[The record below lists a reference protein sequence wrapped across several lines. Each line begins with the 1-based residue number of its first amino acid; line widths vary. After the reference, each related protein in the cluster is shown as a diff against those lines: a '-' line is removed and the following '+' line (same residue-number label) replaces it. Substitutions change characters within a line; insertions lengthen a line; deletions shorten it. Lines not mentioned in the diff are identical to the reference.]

1 MRQKTGCASDLNTS
15 VRFLFANP
23 SGYDAPIGVFM
34 AWEER
39 RSCINIFRTT
49 DRGRI
54 LESFTN
60 YMAKDLLRL

>member
-1 MRQKTGCASDLNTS
+1 
-15 VRFLFANP
+15 
-23 SGYDAPIGVFM
+23 M

-39 RSCINIFRTT
+39 GSCINIFRTT

-54 LESFTN
+54 SASFTN